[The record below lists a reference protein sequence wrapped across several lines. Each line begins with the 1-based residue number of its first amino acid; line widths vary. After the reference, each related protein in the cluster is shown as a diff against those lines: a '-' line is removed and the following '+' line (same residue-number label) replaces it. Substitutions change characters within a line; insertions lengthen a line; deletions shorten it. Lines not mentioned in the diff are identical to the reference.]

1 MLCASVSA
9 LHTPY
14 VQTSRMNGNQEL
26 VHGCTTSNY
35 PVMQVGRI
43 ATSTI
48 AKPRVTHLLLL
59 LLLLMWNDGGSP
71 GGSHGR

>member
-9 LHTPY
+9 LHTPC
-14 VQTSRMNGNQEL
+14 VQTSGMNGNQEL
-26 VHGCTTSNY
+26 VHGCTTINY
-35 PVMQVGRI
+35 PVVQVGRI

-59 LLLLMWNDGGSP
+59 MMMMMWND
-71 GGSHGR
+71 